1 MSTVSPTPLAKRSPR
16 ESTSATATHID
27 RFSFIGLIGGISAFS
42 LILLTLPTL
51 IVLLAS
57 LSSAQTLRFPPPGF
71 SLQWYLALFNYPEL
85 WRATSTSLQL
95 AFWTTLLCIVLGIA
109 ASVAMSSSR
118 ARWVAAMDALVMSPL
133 ALPGIAVGLGMLTFF
148 SAIGWRLS
156 LVTLVISHVVICIP
170 YVVRTTLAS
179 LTQLGQSLREASTVL
194 GASSTYTFFH
204 VTLPLIKQGVI
215 TGGFMAFLSSFDNIT
230 VSLFLSDARTEV
242 LPIRMWSMIEND
254 LDVRAAAI
262 SGLLIVSTALLMLV
276 MERVSGLSKFLVKS

>member
-1 MSTVSPTPLAKRSPR
+1 MTVSSPNLAQASRDLTR
-16 ESTSATATHID
+16 LD
-27 RFSFIGLIGGISAFS
+27 RLSFKWIMGGIAFFS
-42 LILLTLPTL
+42 LAVLTLPTL
-51 IVLLAS
+51 IVLIAS

-71 SLQWYLALFNYPEL
+71 SLQWYLALFSYPEL
-85 WRATSTSLQL
+85 WTAAATSFQVAL
-95 AFWTTLLCIVLGIA
+95 WTTLICIVLGVC
-109 ASVAMSSSR
+109 ASLAMAGSR

-148 SAIGWRLS
+148 NLIGLRLS
-156 LVTLVISHVVICIP
+156 ITTLVISHVVICIP
-170 YVVRTTLAS
+170 YIVRTTLAS
-179 LTQLGQSLREASTVL
+179 LTQLGTTLREASTVL
-194 GASSTYTFFH
+194 GASPVYTFFH

-254 LDVRAAAI
+254 LDVRAAAV
-262 SGLLIVSTALLMLV
+262 SGLLILVTAILMIL

>member
-1 MSTVSPTPLAKRSPR
+1 MSTAASTPTSRRS
-16 ESTSATATHID
+16 SSSSAAQID
-27 RFSFIGLIGGISAFS
+27 QLSFNWVMGGIAAFS
-42 LILLTLPTL
+42 LLLLTLPTL
-51 IVLLAS
+51 IVLIS
-57 LSSAQTLRFPPPGF
+57 SFSSAQTLRFPPPGF

-85 WRATSTSLQL
+85 WTAAVTSFQVAL
-95 AFWTTLLCIVLGIA
+95 WTTILCIVLGIC
-109 ASVAMSSSR
+109 ASLAMAGSR

-156 LVTLVISHVVICIP
+156 LTTLIISHVVICIP

-179 LTQLGQSLREASTVL
+179 LTQLGSSLREASTVL
-194 GASSTYTFFH
+194 GASPVYTFFH

-230 VSLFLSDARTEV
+230 VSLFLSDSRTEV

-262 SGLLIVSTALLMLV
+262 SGLLILTTALLMLF
-276 MERVSGLSKFLVKS
+276 MERVSRLSKFLVKS

>member
-1 MSTVSPTPLAKRSPR
+1 MSVATPARSP
-16 ESTSATATHID
+16 STSVPFGSATQID
-27 RFSFIGLIGGISAFS
+27 QLSFNWVIGGIAAFS
-42 LILLTLPTL
+42 LLLLTLPTL
-51 IVLLAS
+51 IVIIS
-57 LSSAQTLRFPPPGF
+57 SFSSAQTLRFPPPGF

-85 WRATSTSLQL
+85 WSAAVTSFQVALWAT
-95 AFWTTLLCIVLGIA
+95 FLCVVLGIC
-109 ASVAMSSSR
+109 ASLAMAGSR
-118 ARWVAAMDALVMSPL
+118 AKWVSAMDALVMSPL

-148 SAIGWRLS
+148 SMIGWRLS
-156 LVTLVISHVVICIP
+156 IATLVISHVVICIP

-179 LTQLGQSLREASTVL
+179 LTQLGSSLREASTVL
-194 GASSTYTFFH
+194 GASPLYTFFH

-215 TGGFMAFLSSFDNIT
+215 TGAFMAFLSSFDNIT

-262 SGLLIVSTALLMLV
+262 SGLLILATALLMMF

>member
-1 MSTVSPTPLAKRSPR
+1 MSSAASRQDSGRS
-16 ESTSATATHID
+16 SASAAQFD
-27 RFSFIGLIGGISAFS
+27 RLSFNWVMGGIAAFS
-42 LILLTLPTL
+42 LVLLTLPTL
-51 IVLLAS
+51 IVLISS

-71 SLQWYLALFNYPEL
+71 SLQWYSALFDYPEL
-85 WRATSTSLQL
+85 WTAAITSFQVAL
-95 AFWTTLLCIVLGIA
+95 WTTVLCVVLGIG
-109 ASVAMSSSR
+109 ASLAMAGSR

-148 SAIGWRLS
+148 SSIGWRLS
-156 LVTLVISHVVICIP
+156 VVTLVISHVVICIP

-179 LTQLGQSLREASTVL
+179 LSQLGNSLREASTVL
-194 GASSTYTFFH
+194 GASPVYTFFH

-230 VSLFLSDARTEV
+230 VSLFLSDSRTEV

-262 SGLLIVSTALLMLV
+262 SGLLILTTALLMLF

>member
-1 MSTVSPTPLAKRSPR
+1 MSTAAPTRSPAV
-16 ESTSATATHID
+16 SSSQID
-27 RFSFIGLIGGISAFS
+27 QISFNWVIGGIATFS

-51 IVLLAS
+51 IVLIS
-57 LSSAQTLRFPPPGF
+57 SFSSAKTLRFPPPGF

-85 WRATSTSLQL
+85 WTAAATSFQVAL
-95 AFWTTLLCIVLGIA
+95 WTTVICTVLGIC
-109 ASVAMSSSR
+109 ASLAMAGSR
-118 ARWVAAMDALVMSPL
+118 ARWVSAMDALVMSPL

-148 SAIGWRLS
+148 SMIGWRLS
-156 LVTLVISHVVICIP
+156 LLTLVISHVVICIP

-179 LTQLGQSLREASTVL
+179 LTQLGNTLREASTVL
-194 GASSTYTFFH
+194 GASPLYTFFH

-230 VSLFLSDARTEV
+230 VSLFLSDSRTEV

-262 SGLLIVSTALLMLV
+262 SGLLILTTALLMLF